1 MKNSNQSFIST
12 FSYNLF
18 ILGFL
23 FLLTACNNGPSK
35 DKTSKTETEEIVK
48 VNDIYWNVKAIH
60 PDGKSL
66 DVKAF
71 DKEGKSFDIKAIQ
84 NSDQDSFLDVKAIVN
99 GEKLPLKMLE
109 SENQFVPVAVIN
121 NEGIKY
127 YIKAITAEGEK
138 LDVKGVARFGNI
150 VIMKAITKK
159 GDFYGVKAISPAG
172 QLNDIKGIKIARGA
186 REMSLKGIGIHAHVK
201 AMHPAA
207 NEDDFKI
214 PKKTKKKK
222 EYKTDFERI
231 IWNIKA
237 VTPDGKNLDVKAFD
251 AEGNT
256 FDVKGTQDS
265 KQHSFMN
272 IKTFVDGVE
281 LPVKIMQSPDEYAP
295 INAIGR
301 NGGIYEIK
309 AITDDNVKLDIK
321 GISRS
326 GNIIHVKAINENGE
340 FYGVKAFAPD
350 GKLNQVKGIKIFNR
364 KVEMKVQ
371 GHPVYSHLKAINQ
384 YRGQYIN
391 T

>member
-12 FSYNLF
+12 FGYYLF

-71 DKEGKSFDIKAIQ
+71 DKEGKSFDIMAIQ

-99 GEKLPLKMLE
+99 GEKLPVKMLE
-109 SENQFVPVAVIN
+109 SENQFVPVTAIN
-121 NEGIKY
+121 KEGIKY
-127 YIKAITAEGEK
+127 DIKAITAEGQK

-172 QLNDIKGIKIARGA
+172 QLNDIKGIKIARGE

-214 PKKTKKKK
+214 PKKTKAKTKK
-222 EYKTDFERI
+222 EYKTDFKRI

-237 VTPDGKNLDVKAFD
+237 VTADGKNLDVKAFD

-256 FDVKGTQDS
+256 FDVKATQDS

-272 IKTFVDGVE
+272 IKAFVEGAE
-281 LPVKIMQSPDEYAP
+281 LPVKIMQSSDEYAP
-295 INAIGR
+295 ISAIGK
-301 NGGIYEIK
+301 NGIIYEIK
-309 AITDDNVKLDIK
+309 ALTEDNVKLDIK
-321 GISRS
+321 GISLS

-350 GKLNQVKGIKIFNR
+350 GKLNQVKGIKIFER
-364 KVEMKVQ
+364 KVEMNVQ
-371 GHPVYSHLKAINQ
+371 GHPVYAHLKAINQ
-384 YRGQYIN
+384 
-391 T
+391 

>member
-1 MKNSNQSFIST
+1 MKNSDHSFIST
-12 FSYNLF
+12 IGYNLF

-23 FLLTACNNGPSK
+23 FLLTACKNSSSK
-35 DKTSKTETEEIVK
+35 DKKSKTETEEIVK

-71 DKEGKSFDIKAIQ
+71 DKDGKSFDIKAIQ
-84 NSDQDSFLDVKAIVN
+84 DSDQDIFLDVKAIVD
-99 GEKLPLKMLE
+99 GKELPVKMLE
-109 SENQFVPVAVIN
+109 SENQFVPVAAIN

-172 QLNDIKGIKIARGA
+172 QLNDIKGIKIARGD

-214 PKKTKKKK
+214 PTKQKKKAK
-222 EYKTDFERI
+222 YKTDFERI

-237 VTPDGKNLDVKAFD
+237 VTADGKNLDVKAFD
-251 AEGNT
+251 AEGNK
-256 FDVKGTQDS
+256 FDVKATQDS

-272 IKTFVDGVE
+272 IKALVDGAE
-281 LPVKIMQSPDEYAP
+281 LPVKIMQSSDEYAP
-295 INAIGR
+295 ISAIGK
-301 NGGIYEIK
+301 NGSIYEIK
-309 AITDDNVKLDIK
+309 ALTDDNVKLDIK

-326 GNIIHVKAINENGE
+326 GNIINVKAINENGE
-340 FYGVKAFAPD
+340 IYGVKAFAPD
-350 GKLNQVKGIKIFNR
+350 GKLNQVKGIKIFNT

-371 GHPVYSHLKAINQ
+371 GHPVYAHLKAINQ
-384 YRGQYIN
+384 
-391 T
+391 

>member
-1 MKNSNQSFIST
+1 MKNSNHSFTST
-12 FSYNLF
+12 IGYNLF
-18 ILGFL
+18 ILVFL

-35 DKTSKTETEEIVK
+35 DETSKTETEEIVK
-48 VNDIYWNVKAIH
+48 VNNIYWNVKAIH

-71 DKEGKSFDIKAIQ
+71 DKEGKSYDIMAIQ
-84 NSDQDSFLDVKAIVN
+84 NSDQDIFLDVKAIVN
-99 GEKLPLKMLE
+99 GEKLPVKMLE
-109 SENQFVPVAVIN
+109 SENQFVPVAAIN

-127 YIKAITAEGEK
+127 YIKAITPEGKK
-138 LDVKGVARFGNI
+138 LDVKGVARYGNI

-172 QLNDIKGIKIARGA
+172 QLNDIKGIKIARGD

-214 PKKTKKKK
+214 PKKQKKKTK
-222 EYKTDFERI
+222 YKTDFERI

-256 FDVKGTQDS
+256 FDVKATQDS

-272 IKTFVDGVE
+272 IKAFVDQGYE
-281 LPVKIMQSPDEYAP
+281 LPVKIMESSDEYAP
-295 INAIGR
+295 ISAIGK
-301 NGGIYEIK
+301 NGTIYEIK
-309 AITDDNVKLDIK
+309 AITDNNVKLDIK

-326 GNIIHVKAINENGE
+326 GNIINVKAINENGD
-340 FYGVKAFAPD
+340 FYAVKAFAPD
-350 GKLNQVKGIKIFNR
+350 GKLNHVKGIKIFDR
-364 KVEMKVQ
+364 KVEMRVQ

-384 YRGQYIN
+384 
-391 T
+391 

>member
-1 MKNSNQSFIST
+1 MKNSIHSFIRT
-12 FSYNLF
+12 IGYNLF

-23 FLLTACNNGPSK
+23 FLLKACNNGPSK

-84 NSDQDSFLDVKAIVN
+84 NSDQDIFLDVKAIVD
-99 GEKLPLKMLE
+99 GEMLPVKMLE
-109 SENQFVPVAVIN
+109 SENQFVPVAAIN

-172 QLNDIKGIKIARGA
+172 QLNDIKGIKIARGD
-186 REMSLKGIGIHAHVK
+186 REMSLNGIGIHAHVK

-214 PKKTKKKK
+214 PTKQKKKTK
-222 EYKTDFERI
+222 YKSDFERI
-231 IWNIKA
+231 IWNIKV

-251 AEGNT
+251 AEGNK
-256 FDVKGTQDS
+256 FDVKAAQDS

-272 IKTFVDGVE
+272 IKAFVNGVE
-281 LPVKIMQSPDEYAP
+281 LPVKIMESSDEYAP
-295 INAIGR
+295 INAIGT
-301 NGGIYEIK
+301 NGTIYEIK
-309 AITDDNVKLDIK
+309 ALTDDNVKLDIK
-321 GISRS
+321 GISHS
-326 GNIIHVKAINENGE
+326 GKIINVKAINENGE

-350 GKLNQVKGIKIFNR
+350 GKLNQVKGIKIFDR
-364 KVEMKVQ
+364 KVEMNVQ
-371 GHPVYSHLKAINQ
+371 GRPVYAHLKAINQ
-384 YRGQYIN
+384 
-391 T
+391 